1 MYENRA
7 KLIVEYSIVIL
18 IVFSLFACSYIK
30 NDKVRKG
37 DEIAEDRVR
46 QQEFFEKTK
55 LQLPLTF
62 RCDVENVANIEK
74 TDYLEIPENSIFIG
88 SLLHLNDRLY
98 VVFAIRGS
106 DIVMPIL
113 YIYDIKGKII
123 SSLNLYINGCISDDN
138 GSIINTAIIRKDYT
152 VLMIDSTRYCHF
164 DSELLVDSIFVT
176 KKEMKIG
183 GSGFYEIA
191 NESKDR
197 LK

>member
-1 MYENRA
+1 MYGNKA
-7 KLIVEYSIVIL
+7 KLIIEHSIVIL
-18 IVFSLFACSYIK
+18 LFFPLLACSYK
-30 NDKVRKG
+30 DNNNGSKG
-37 DEIAEDRVR
+37 NEIIEDRVR

-62 RCDVENVANIEK
+62 TCDVESGTNNEK
-74 TDYLEIPENSIFIG
+74 IDYLEIPANSIFIG
-88 SLLHLNDRLY
+88 SLLHSSDKLY
-98 VVFAIRGS
+98 VVFAIRGG

-113 YIYDIKGKII
+113 YIYDLKGKII

-138 GSIINTAIIRKDYT
+138 GSIVNVAIIRKDYS
-152 VLMIDSTRYCHF
+152 VLMMDSTKYCHY

-183 GSGFYEIA
+183 DSGFYEIA

-197 LK
+197 IK